1 MIKSLQSKMIL
12 VMFLFIFLVILFSAL
27 VSIFRMEQ
35 VYFRGFEEE
44 MLNTISSFGIEAK
57 SSTKGTDY
65 DDVSIEKL
73 ISNFSI
79 YFSINKTNRNGI
91 IIDNDGKV
99 LYTSKSGDFADE
111 SKELIGEFANSEE
124 DHHLVND
131 NKTNNYYF
139 IHFIREGNSS
149 ENKYT
154 IVVSQDKT
162 YINQQLRNIALFYV
176 ACLVVVSIITI
187 VVSALLASNVTK
199 PIEIIRKKAQLIA
212 ARR

>member
-1 MIKSLQSKMIL
+1 
-12 VMFLFIFLVILFSAL
+12 
-27 VSIFRMEQ
+27 
-35 VYFRGFEEE
+35 
-44 MLNTISSFGIEAK
+44 MLNKLWAK
-57 SSTKGTDY
+57 L
-65 DDVSIEKL
+65 E
-73 ISNFSI
+73 
-79 YFSINKTNRNGI
+79 
-91 IIDNDGKV
+91 
-99 LYTSKSGDFADE
+99 GD
-111 SKELIGEFANSEE
+111 EFANSEE

-187 VVSALLASNVTK
+187 VISALLASNVTK